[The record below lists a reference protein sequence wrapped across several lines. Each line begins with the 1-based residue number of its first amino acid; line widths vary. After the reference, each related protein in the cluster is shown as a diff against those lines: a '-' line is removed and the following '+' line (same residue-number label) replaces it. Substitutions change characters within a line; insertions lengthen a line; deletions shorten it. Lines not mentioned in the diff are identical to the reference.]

1 MRILVTGGAGFIG
14 SHLTDALV
22 SRGHRVTVLDDLSTG
37 SRGNLN
43 AKARFVRGDVAAE
56 GAERLIRRLKPE
68 AIYHLAAQKD
78 VRLSVTDPVFDA
90 RTNVC
95 GLLRLVKGA
104 LAAGGVKRFVFTSTG
119 GAIYG
124 GADVLPT
131 PETYPARP
139 LSPYG
144 VSKLASELYLGAYR
158 LTGLLPYVSLRL
170 ANVYG
175 PRQSPTSEAGVV
187 AIWTQALLAGR
198 RPMVYGDGKQT
209 RDFVYVDDVVRALL
223 AALTKGASGTFN
235 VGTGVET
242 SVNELLAE
250 MRAVTGSAAR
260 PVHAPARPGEERRSV
275 LDVRRAA
282 RVLKWKPR
290 ISLQR
295 GIAKTVT
302 WMSSR

>member
-14 SHLTDALV
+14 SHLVDALV

-37 SRGNLN
+37 ARGNLN
-43 AKARFVRGDVAAE
+43 PKARFVRGDVATEA
-56 GAERLIRRLKPE
+56 AERLVRRLKPE
-68 AIYHLAAQKD
+68 AVYHLAAQKD

-90 RTNVC
+90 HANIC

-104 LAAGGVKRFVFTSTG
+104 LAVGGLKRFVFTSTG

-144 VSKLASELYLGAYR
+144 ASKLASELYLGAYR

-175 PRQSPTSEAGVV
+175 PRQSPASEAGVV
-187 AIWTQALLAGR
+187 AIWAQALLAGK
-198 RPMVYGDGKQT
+198 RPVVYGDGKQT

-223 AALTKGASGTFN
+223 AALRKGAYGTFN

-250 MRAVTGSAAR
+250 MRAVAGGALR
-260 PVHAPARPGEERRSV
+260 PVHAPSRPGEERRSV

-282 RVLKWKPR
+282 RVLGWKPR
-290 ISLQR
+290 VPLAQ
-295 GIAKTVT
+295 GVAKTIA